1 MPPSCF
7 GVFHPVLHDLKSLIV
22 SQELAAGLE
31 KAQKFK
37 QYQQQQMTGECWACV
52 GTRQLFFPHPYL
64 PQTTFGSAFAVKPKT
79 MSDVVGTGI
88 ELHVPRDPTEM
99 AVLACMP
106 AEHAK
111 RTVVIAPRTNK
122 TLQSGGATG
131 HLWQITWKN
140 EERWSNPLMGWTST
154 ADPLSNLKLSFD
166 TEEEAVAFAQ
176 KNGWKFEKRAP
187 VPETTVE
194 LGTMTYAHA
203 FLPKKVAALVREKGP
218 KNGVFTQVR

>member
-1 MPPSCF
+1 
-7 GVFHPVLHDLKSLIV
+7 
-22 SQELAAGLE
+22 
-31 KAQKFK
+31 
-37 QYQQQQMTGECWACV
+37 
-52 GTRQLFFPHPYL
+52 
-64 PQTTFGSAFAVKPKT
+64 

-111 RTVVIAPRTNK
+111 RTVVIAPRMNK
-122 TLQSGGATG
+122 TLKSGGATG
-131 HLWQITWKN
+131 HLWQISWKN

-154 ADPLSNLKLSFD
+154 ADPLSNLKLTFD

-176 KNGWKFEKRAP
+176 KNGWKFETRAP

-194 LGTMTYAHA
+194 LGTMTYSHA
-203 FLPKKVAALVREKGP
+203 FLPKKVVALVREKGP
-218 KNGVFTQVR
+218 KNGVFTQVRFSMSVPTTATFTSTPLPPSHDRRGTVRRTGTCRSSTTATARLSSTALGRSEPRGGHFLLQSICFCVLWLSIVMC